1 MTQKLTFADIFPD
14 NEPLP
19 FCARP
24 GEARRKWRRRI
35 EKRRE
40 DEKRREARG
49 QRRAAARKVH
59 TLVQS
64 AVAAR
69 ARTSRTR
76 KWRWVAPRCYPR
88 ESTYIGAIIC
98 LVCTMHSISQLD
110 STQLPVMHRTSA
122 AFPSPRGAVQSLSNI
137 LGIYRADQNEP
148 DRIETGG

>member
-19 FCARP
+19 SCVLVQVKREGS
-24 GEARRKWRRRI
+24 GEEESRRG
-35 EKRRE
+35 E

-49 QRRAAARKVH
+49 QRRAAERKVH
-59 TLVQS
+59 TLAQS

-76 KWRWVAPRCYPR
+76 KWRCVAPRCSPR
-88 ESTYIGAIIC
+88 ESTYIRDIIC
-98 LVCTMHSISQLD
+98 VVCSMYSISQLD

-122 AFPSPRGAVQSLSNI
+122 AFPSPRGTVQSLLNI
-137 LGIYRADQNEP
+137 SGIYRADQNEP